1 LHPARR
7 GYRLCFNLFHEIA
20 ESENAMKFFRRLM
33 QVFRD
38 EQTPVRFLV
47 SRVLWHS
54 GLSQYFTIRM
64 NGFRLTFFP
73 SSMSASYWE
82 NPESRLD
89 DAKVLRTFLHEGDVF
104 IDVGA
109 NVGGLSCEAATLV
122 GKGGAVIAFEPH
134 PRIFNYLRQNVELNA
149 FDQVSVFNLGLGEQ
163 RAELRFTNAQ
173 ADDMNAISMTDGIAV
188 NVDTLDAVLSVRQM
202 SSVRLMKV
210 DVEGYELFVFRG
222 AVKTLAKTDIVFFEA
237 FEEQY
242 ARFGYGFA
250 DVHRCLTGLG
260 FEIMDSVTRQPVA
273 ATHVPVTCENL
284 LAVRKSALAGSL
296 AA

>member
-1 LHPARR
+1 MRIVR
-7 GYRLCFNLFHEIA
+7 
-20 ESENAMKFFRRLM
+20 
-33 QVFRD
+33 
-38 EQTPVRFLV
+38 RFLKIFREERSPIRFLM
-47 SRVLWHS
+47 SRVLWRS
-54 GLSQYFTIRM
+54 GLSHHFTIRM

-89 DAKVLRTFLHEGDVF
+89 DAEVLRNLLREGDTF

-122 GKGGAVIAFEPH
+122 GASGSVVAFEPH
-134 PRIFNYLRQNVELNA
+134 PRIFDYLRQNVKLNG
-149 FDQVSVFNLGLGEQ
+149 FEQVSLFNLGLGAE
-163 RAELRFTNAQ
+163 RAQLRFTNDK
-173 ADDMNAISMTDGIAV
+173 ADDMNAISTTDGIAV

-202 SSVRLMKV
+202 PSIRLMKV

-222 AVKTLAKTDIVFFEA
+222 AAKTLAKTEMVYFEA

-242 ARFGYGFA
+242 ARFGYSFS
-250 DVHRCLTGLG
+250 DVHAHLTALD
-260 FEIMDSVTRQPVA
+260 FEIVDSVTKKPVPA
-273 ATHVPVTCENL
+273 SHVPVTCENL
-284 LAVRKSALAGSL
+284 LAVRKKAKAQEI